1 MNKSFHLTILGNNK
15 IINQKDEVLELIEL
29 LL

>member
-1 MNKSFHLTILGNNK
+1 MNKSLHLTILSNGK